1 MSMQDDL
8 DQALQQARQFALGDD
23 PTSGVLK
30 PEERLLLVEAELR
43 GRSRFRPSSCPRARR
58 GGGESG
64 WQRQRPFFLTALE
77 SRRGVC
83 PGPSTRVATIAV
95 RTTAGT
101 ALGLRPAM
109 PGPGVLPGGDGGL
122 ACP

>member
-43 GRSRFRPSSCPRARR
+43 VALDFVRRLARERDEAGASRGGNGKGRSS
-58 GGGESG
+58 
-64 WQRQRPFFLTALE
+64 
-77 SRRGVC
+77 
-83 PGPSTRVATIAV
+83 
-95 RTTAGT
+95 
-101 ALGLRPAM
+101 
-109 PGPGVLPGGDGGL
+109 
-122 ACP
+122 